1 MNSDLLFHILLII
14 FSAYVTLGESVCDIE
29 NTVPS
34 LYREA
39 ILEVCRLY
47 NYSDQ
52 DCIEGEGVQIQAMC
66 TVDGATKYISTKDTL
81 IQFTVSKPP
90 YTQR

>member
-1 MNSDLLFHILLII
+1 MNSDLLFHILQII

-39 ILEVCRLY
+39 ILEVCSHGNTQLY
-47 NYSDQ
+47 RDKLHMQ
-52 DCIEGEGVQIQAMC
+52 
-66 TVDGATKYISTKDTL
+66 
-81 IQFTVSKPP
+81 
-90 YTQR
+90 

>member
-1 MNSDLLFHILLII
+1 MNSDVLFHILQII

-39 ILEVCRLY
+39 ILEVCSHGNTQLYRDKLY

-52 DCIEGEGVQIQAMC
+52 DCIEGEGVQSLHTHNKLLVLRVA
-66 TVDGATKYISTKDTL
+66 DFDAN
-81 IQFTVSKPP
+81 
-90 YTQR
+90 